1 MEFKPLIGITYE
13 FIFQLVNTFLVF
25 FLLKKLLF
33 KPVLGII
40 EAREKDIRED
50 LAQGERAKKEGLSLK
65 SEYEEKLNSA
75 KEQGQEI
82 IKQATLRAEQKET
95 EIKTEDNKL
104 WQEILSNETSAEEK
118 DYQDNVLILMKAED
132 CTPEQLQAVL
142 DKYGLTV
149 LEEGQ
154 VIPFCAVQLPEH
166 LTEAELEALAE
177 KIGAEDGMVSAML
190 SYIVQLD

>member
-1 MEFKPLIGITYE
+1 MKTIAIAIAALLLTGTIAASGA
-13 FIFQLVNTFLVF
+13 QL
-25 FLLKKLLF
+25 
-33 KPVLGII
+33 
-40 EAREKDIRED
+40 A
-50 LAQGERAKKEGLSLK
+50 
-65 SEYEEKLNSA
+65 A
-75 KEQGQEI
+75 KETKKTGG
-82 IKQATLRAEQKET
+82 ADTSPVYVET
-95 EIKTEDNKL
+95 YAPQT
-104 WQEILSNETSAEEK
+104 TAEEK

-166 LTEAELEALAE
+166 LTEAGLEALAE